1 MRRALRLVQRRM
13 LRDTGGNRGSD
24 RDEDEVYKHESFL
37 HQMFRRIHFQQ
48 IQS

>member
-24 RDEDEVYKHESFL
+24 RDEDEVGS
-37 HQMFRRIHFQQ
+37 MMGW
-48 IQS
+48 S